1 MRVQIHKFPMSNCRN
16 KNLEINRQAKTNR
29 NYPSV
34 INKMVIQYGAKSR
47 RVAVW

>member
-1 MRVQIHKFPMSNCRN
+1 MSNCRN

-29 NYPSV
+29 NYPLV

>member
-1 MRVQIHKFPMSNCRN
+1 MSNCRN

-29 NYPSV
+29 NYSSA
-34 INKMVIQYGAKSR
+34 INQMVIQCGEKSR